1 MAALMLTRRHLL
13 GMAPAAALALTASAA
28 DAGQVPPTP
37 WPTAGLVA
45 LTFDAG
51 ADRGYAEDILDY
63 LRDQQLVATFGVTG
77 RWAEASP
84 DLVQRM
90 AGEGHMVI
98 NHTYD
103 HRSFTGASDK
113 LGGLAADSRR
123 AELEQADAV
132 LSPLIGHSPQPW
144 WRLPYGDDDARVDTN
159 VAPTGY
165 TVKVGWTVDSLGWH
179 GLAAPDILARCV
191 RLATPNGIYIMHVG
205 RESQDNFALPA
216 VVDALRQQGYGFV
229 SVAALLAPDTGT

>member
-1 MAALMLTRRHLL
+1 MAALMLSRRHLL
-13 GMAPAAALALTASAA
+13 GLAPATALALTTSSAY
-28 DAGQVPPTP
+28 AGQATPTP
-37 WPTAGLVA
+37 WPATGLVA

-77 RWAEASP
+77 QWAETSP

-113 LGGLAADSRR
+113 LGGLSADSRR
-123 AELEQADAV
+123 AELEQAEAV

-144 WRLPYGDDDARVDTN
+144 WRLPYGDDDARVDAD

-165 TVKVGWTVDSLGWH
+165 TVKVGWTVDSLGWR
-179 GLAAPDILARCV
+179 GLAAPDIVARCV
-191 RLATPNGIYIMHVG
+191 RLATPNGVYIMHVG
-205 RESQDNFALPA
+205 RESQDNLALSG
-216 VVDALRQQGYGFV
+216 VVDALREQGYGFV
-229 SVAALLAPDTGT
+229 SVATLLAPDAA